1 MGSAGWHGWLVQE
14 NCPGEAVQR
23 KICLMEPSCVTYLQ
37 AGSLSGVNLYSS
49 LENLTFY
56 FYFFSYVFFV

>member
-1 MGSAGWHGWLVQE
+1 MSSAGWHGWLVQE

-23 KICLMEPSCVTYLQ
+23 KICLTELSCVTYLQ

-56 FYFFSYVFFV
+56 FKFFSYVFFV

>member
-56 FYFFSYVFFV
+56 F